1 MSRLSRVLLILASV
15 IGVTQIVSVPMAAAQ
30 SFPPQNAPVQSPWYV
45 EGGGGLIWRMDASRS
60 TTFFNLAAPPLSGP
74 GTNTIAFDP
83 GYNLDFGVGYRL
95 PWGFRTEIEGNYS
108 HYTVSS
114 LSPLSTD
121 GTFPLLNGSRLNV
134 QSGGDRTEYGGTL
147 NAFYDLPISASYVP
161 YVGVGGG
168 METIKAE
175 TVTVAGP
182 SGVPHFTEF
191 GGNATDAI
199 ILAEVGMTIALNET
213 WSVVPSYRFQHV
225 FINSSGFPDNANIFK
240 VGIRY
245 SP

>member
-1 MSRLSRVLLILASV
+1 V
-15 IGVTQIVSVPMAAAQ
+15 IGAAQIVSAPMAAAQ
-30 SFPPQNAPVQSPWYV
+30 TFQPHNAPVQSPWYI
-45 EGGGGLIWRMDASRS
+45 EGSSGLIWRMDASRS
-60 TTFFNLAAPPLSGP
+60 TTFFNLVGPPVSGP

-83 GYNLDFGVGYRL
+83 GYNLNLGVGYKL
-95 PWGFRTEIEGNYS
+95 PWGFRAEIEGNYS

-121 GTFPLLNGSRLNV
+121 GTFPVLNGSRLNV
-134 QSGGDRTEYGGTL
+134 QSGGDRNEYGGTL

-161 YVGVGGG
+161 YIGAGGG
-168 METIKAE
+168 IETINAD
-175 TVTVAGP
+175 TVVVAGP
-182 SGVPHFTEF
+182 GGVPRFTEA

-199 ILAEVGMTIALNET
+199 ILAEVGVTIALNEK

-225 FINSSGFPDNANIFK
+225 FTNGSAFPDNANIFK